1 MACFKRIKLKKCNS
15 HDNRDY
21 YASLF
26 IDGTTPNRFM
36 IGKTIKIITDSSP
49 TYDLMPNQT
58 NWMRRNDKWI
68 VKDVGTCDF
77 KRYPMP
83 YPQRGVAVTT
93 QDCYGGNILMA
104 RKGRGLSDRRMSRYK
119 RLRG

>member
-15 HDNRDY
+15 NDNRDY

-26 IDGTTPNRFM
+26 IDGRTPNRFM
-36 IGKTIKIITDSSP
+36 IGKTIIFPQGTLPSP
-49 TYDLMPNQT
+49 VSAQSV
-58 NWMRRNDKWI
+58 KWVI
-68 VKDVGTCDF
+68 KDVGTCDF
-77 KRYPMP
+77 GANPIP
-83 YPQRGVAVTT
+83 YPQRGAAVTT